1 MVVDQDALVALVAA
15 LEDEARGL
23 VLTRFTNDDAWALGS
38 RLWKTAR
45 ERGLSVAISVRR
57 GEQLLFHAARPGTSA
72 DNDAWIAR
80 KERLV
85 RRTETASYLVG
96 RRLAVK
102 GDRLEDRGLD
112 PLLYAAAGGCVPIVV
127 EGVGMVGTV
136 TVSGLAQEDD
146 HALVVEALR
155 ALRAGA

>member
-1 MVVDQDALVALVAA
+1 M
-15 LEDEARGL
+15 
-23 VLTRFTNDDAWALGS
+23 
-38 RLWKTAR
+38 
-45 ERGLSVAISVRR
+45 
-57 GEQLLFHAARPGTSA
+57 
-72 DNDAWIAR
+72 
-80 KERLV
+80 